1 MTLKP
6 EGNIIMDLRNKYP
19 SAAELGLLKD
29 IQNIQITL
37 QSVQTQCGH
46 LDVAVAD
53 LAQRITA
60 LLAESKNIPNVAD
73 SLSQPLNGTYSGTP
87 SGDKARTTNADSDV
101 SSSSAG
107 QTAGVDVLGH
117 ARTKNETSVGRNP
130 GIGGQSRIILTTYPG
145 QSGIHPVP
153 MNWGHVEPS
162 QRGPVVVSRNPST
175 IRRRN
180 GKICGISH
188 ETCF

>member
-6 EGNIIMDLRNKYP
+6 ERNIIMDLRNKSP

-29 IQNIQITL
+29 VQKIQTTL

-46 LDVAVAD
+46 LDAAVAG
-53 LAQRITA
+53 LAQRITT

-73 SLSQPLNGTYSGTP
+73 SFSQPLNGTYSGTP
-87 SGDKARTTNADSDV
+87 SDDKPHSNYVDSEA
-101 SSSSAG
+101 SSSSPRE
-107 QTAGVDVLGH
+107 TAGVDLLGH
-117 ARTKNETSVGRNP
+117 ARTKNETSVGRSP

-180 GKICGISH
+180 GKICGTAH
-188 ETCF
+188 ETCL